1 MAASSSA
8 ADSIAAKIEEVSL
21 AEGIRRSRSDA
32 EGRRPQP
39 SDPTPR
45 LGTPLLT
52 TPARTPT
59 PPSNAPKP
67 SAPELDP
74 FFFTSHAAP
83 QRPAPPPAAPPPA
96 PAPAPTPTPTP
107 ATRDSPHPPAARTAP
122 SVGEMKKA
130 LRDAGVDV
138 SNVFE
143 RDELVAKYE
152 ATMAARGS
160 VPAAAPPAPVAPPP
174 VASTST
180 STSTSTPPPPPPP
193 QPPDAAASHRA
204 PGAANTPERD
214 DIVNKAEAWVKRE
227 MSRNDPSHDWWHV
240 HRVRVLALTLARE
253 EGVTEDVALEI
264 VEVAALLHDV
274 KDYKYS
280 GSENAGAL
288 AVRSW
293 LQANSMRYSLWED
306 VNWYV
311 DAIVLIVARVGFKNE
326 LKSESAGAG
335 DGAAPLSEKRKK
347 ELADAEWEEKHG
359 AYARSASLRVLCGCV
374 QDADRLDAMGAIGI
388 ARTFSYGGARGSP
401 MHDPG
406 ISPREGDD
414 LTRER
419 YVAGNTAHGGPGSS
433 SKGFKA
439 GAGAGARCNT
449 TINHFHEKLLK
460 LAGMMKT
467 ASGYRRAM
475 VRHDTMTRF
484 LEDFEFEW
492 NGIL

>member
-1 MAASSSA
+1 
-8 ADSIAAKIEEVSL
+8 
-21 AEGIRRSRSDA
+21 
-32 EGRRPQP
+32 
-39 SDPTPR
+39 
-45 LGTPLLT
+45 
-52 TPARTPT
+52 
-59 PPSNAPKP
+59 
-67 SAPELDP
+67 
-74 FFFTSHAAP
+74 
-83 QRPAPPPAAPPPA
+83 
-96 PAPAPTPTPTP
+96 
-107 ATRDSPHPPAARTAP
+107 
-122 SVGEMKKA
+122 
-130 LRDAGVDV
+130 VDV

-419 YVAGNTAHGGPGSS
+419 YVADAAHGGQGGS

-439 GAGAGARCNT
+439 GEGAGARVNT